1 MKCQLTAKYVY
12 VLADEMKGEMRMI
25 TTWKVTY
32 IYMYITYLADENL
45 KVTSREV

>member
-1 MKCQLTAKYVY
+1 MQKYVY

-32 IYMYITYLADENL
+32 MYEYNL
-45 KVTSREV
+45 FGRLEFESDK